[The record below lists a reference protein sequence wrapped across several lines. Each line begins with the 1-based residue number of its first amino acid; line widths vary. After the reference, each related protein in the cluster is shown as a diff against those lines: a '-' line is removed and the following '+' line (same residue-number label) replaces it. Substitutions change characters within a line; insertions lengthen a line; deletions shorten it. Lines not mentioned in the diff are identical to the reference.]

1 MIERWVRWFG
11 FAGRIDSH
19 PRFLFCSMSSS
30 TPASP
35 AYDWRNITALNAVS
49 TLSQIGQFGI
59 VYVMVPVWLAL
70 QGLSAAQ
77 LGFFAAS
84 LWMGQ
89 MPGLALAPWLCRRWG
104 ARTVVVVGLA
114 CSVVALLGIAW
125 VPTASLPWPAY
136 LACGLLAGL
145 GMGLRWV
152 GLEPWLYRIAPAH
165 ARGRLVGFHE
175 TLIAA
180 APVVAPAIAALVG
193 VQGHTILWVGV
204 GFTVSALVPLAFARR
219 PPQEHASLASGGW
232 RKSGAAAWP
241 HRIFRQGLL
250 IALCG
255 GMLESAV
262 VGLFAV
268 FAGDRGFDAQ
278 NIAHL
283 LTSFGLGGLLL
294 QYPVGWMA
302 DHWGMRAAGALA
314 AAGTVLAAALLALL
328 PGVPVAYATMFVLG
342 GLITA
347 FLTLALIA
355 ATKTPTPDMAW
366 NVSSL
371 SIAYSLSAVVGPVV
385 AGGAMT
391 ATASTA
397 LMGFTAVV
405 AGVMVVLL
413 LKK

>member
-1 MIERWVRWFG
+1 
-11 FAGRIDSH
+11 
-19 PRFLFCSMSSS
+19 MSSS

-35 AYDWRNITALNAVS
+35 AYDWRTITALNTVS
-49 TLSQIGQFGI
+49 TLAQIGQFGI

-89 MPGLALAPWLCRRWG
+89 MPGLGLAPWLSRHWG
-104 ARTVVVVGLA
+104 ARTVVVAGLA

-125 VPTASLPWPAY
+125 VPIASLPWPAY

-180 APVVAPAIAALVG
+180 APVVAPAIAAWVG
-193 VQGHTILWVGV
+193 VQGHTLLWVGV
-204 GFTVSALVPLAFARR
+204 GFTVSALLPLAFART
-219 PPQEHASLASGGW
+219 PPAEEAHHVNSWPQSA
-232 RKSGAAAWP
+232 RAAWP

-302 DHWGMRAAGALA
+302 DHWGMRAAGAIA
-314 AAGTVLAAALLALL
+314 AAGTVVAAALLALL

-391 ATASTA
+391 ATASAA

-405 AGVMVVLL
+405 AAVMVVLL

>member
-1 MIERWVRWFG
+1 
-11 FAGRIDSH
+11 
-19 PRFLFCSMSSS
+19 
-30 TPASP
+30 
-35 AYDWRNITALNAVS
+35 
-49 TLSQIGQFGI
+49 
-59 VYVMVPVWLAL
+59 
-70 QGLSAAQ
+70 
-77 LGFFAAS
+77 
-84 LWMGQ
+84 
-89 MPGLALAPWLCRRWG
+89 
-104 ARTVVVVGLA
+104 VGLA

-125 VPTASLPWPAY
+125 VPMASLPWPAY

-152 GLEPWLYRIAPAH
+152 GLEPWLYNIAPAH

-204 GFTVSALVPLAFARR
+204 GFTVSALVPLAFART
-219 PPQEHASLASGGW
+219 PPVEEAHHVNSW
-232 RKSGAAAWP
+232 RQSAQAAWP

-255 GMLESAV
+255 GMLESALA
-262 VGLFAV
+262 GLFAV
-268 FAGDRGFDAQ
+268 FAGDRGFEAEG
-278 NIAHL
+278 IAHL
-283 LTSFGLGGLLL
+283 LTAFGLGGLLL

-302 DHWGMRAAGALA
+302 DHWGLRAAGALA
-314 AAGTVLAAALLALL
+314 ALGTALAAALLACV
-328 PGVPVAYATMFVLG
+328 PGVTVAFATMFVLG

-371 SIAYSLSAVVGPVV
+371 SMAYSLSAVVGPVV

-391 ATASTA
+391 ATSSVA
-397 LMGFTAVV
+397 LMWFAVAV
-405 AGVMVVLL
+405 GLVMVGVLL
-413 LKK
+413 KR

>member
-1 MIERWVRWFG
+1 
-11 FAGRIDSH
+11 
-19 PRFLFCSMSSS
+19 MSSTIPTHS
-30 TPASP
+30 
-35 AYDWRNITALNAVS
+35 AYDWRTITALNAVS
-49 TLSQIGQFGI
+49 TLAQIGQFGI

-89 MPGLALAPWLCRRWG
+89 MPGLGLAPWLCHHWG

-114 CSVVALLGIAW
+114 CSVVALVGIAW
-125 VPTASLPWPAY
+125 VPMALLPWPAY
-136 LACGLLAGL
+136 GACGLLAGV

-152 GLEPWLYRIAPAH
+152 GLEPWLYNIAPAH

-180 APVVAPAIAALVG
+180 APVVAPAIAAWVG
-193 VQGHTILWVGV
+193 VQGHTLLWVGV
-204 GFTVSALVPLAFARR
+204 GFTVSALVPLAFARTPAAQHALHATR
-219 PPQEHASLASGGW
+219 WPQLA
-232 RKSGAAAWP
+232 RAAWG
-241 HRIFRQGLL
+241 HRIFKQGLL

-255 GMLESAV
+255 GMLESALA
-262 VGLFAV
+262 GLFAV
-268 FAGDRGFDAQ
+268 FAGDRGFEPQ
-278 NIAHL
+278 GIAHL
-283 LTSFGLGGLLL
+283 LTAFGLGGLLL

-302 DHWGMRAAGALA
+302 DHWGLRAAGALA
-314 AAGTVLAAALLALL
+314 ALGTALVAALLAYAPSIPVL
-328 PGVPVAYATMFVLG
+328 PGVSVAFATLFVLG

-371 SIAYSLSAVVGPVV
+371 SMAYSLSAVVGPVA

-391 ATASTA
+391 ATSSVA
-397 LMGFTAVV
+397 LMWFVAAVGV
-405 AGVMVVLL
+405 VMVGLL
-413 LKK
+413 LKR

>member
-1 MIERWVRWFG
+1 
-11 FAGRIDSH
+11 
-19 PRFLFCSMSSS
+19 MSSTTQARS
-30 TPASP
+30 
-35 AYDWRNITALNAVS
+35 AYDWRTITALNAVS
-49 TLSQIGQFGI
+49 TLAQIGQFGI
-59 VYVMVPVWLAL
+59 VFVIVPVWLAL
-70 QGLSAAQ
+70 QGLTAAQ

-89 MPGLALAPWLCRRWG
+89 MPGLGLAPWLCRHWG

-114 CSVVALLGIAW
+114 CSVVAMVGIAW
-125 VPTASLPWPAY
+125 VPMASLPWPAY
-136 LACGLLAGL
+136 LACGFLAGL

-152 GLEPWLYRIAPAH
+152 GLEPWLYNIAPAH

-193 VQGHTILWVGV
+193 VQGYTILWVGI
-204 GFTVSALVPLAFARR
+204 GFTVSALLPLAFARR
-219 PPQEHASLASGGW
+219 PPHDAAALASGGW
-232 RKSGAAAWP
+232 RQSGAAAWP

-314 AAGTVLAAALLALL
+314 ATGTVLAAALLALL

-391 ATASTA
+391 ATTSAA

-405 AGVMVVLL
+405 AGVMAVLL
-413 LKK
+413 LKR

>member
-1 MIERWVRWFG
+1 
-11 FAGRIDSH
+11 
-19 PRFLFCSMSSS
+19 MSSS

-35 AYDWRNITALNAVS
+35 AYDWRTITALNAVS

-89 MPGLALAPWLCRRWG
+89 MPGLGLAPWLCRRWG
-104 ARTVVVVGLA
+104 ARTVVVAGLA
-114 CSVVALLGIAW
+114 CSVVALVGIAW
-125 VPTASLPWPAY
+125 VPIASLPWPAY

-193 VQGHTILWVGV
+193 VQGHTILWVGI

-219 PPQEHASLASGGW
+219 PPQEQASLASGGW
-232 RKSGAAAWP
+232 RQSGVAAWP

-391 ATASTA
+391 ATTSAA

-405 AGVMVVLL
+405 AGVMVILL
-413 LKK
+413 LKR

>member
-1 MIERWVRWFG
+1 
-11 FAGRIDSH
+11 
-19 PRFLFCSMSSS
+19 MSS
-30 TPASP
+30 TTQAPNT
-35 AYDWRNITALNAVS
+35 YDWRTITALNAVS
-49 TLSQIGQFGI
+49 TLAQIGQFGI
-59 VYVMVPVWLAL
+59 IFVIVPVWLAL

-89 MPGLALAPWLCRRWG
+89 MPGLGMAPWLCRHWG
-104 ARTVVVVGLA
+104 ARAVVVVGLT
-114 CSVVALLGIAW
+114 CSVVALGGIAW
-125 VPTASLPWPAY
+125 VPVASWPWPAY
-136 LACGLLAGL
+136 LACGFLAGL

-152 GLEPWLYRIAPAH
+152 GLEPWLYNIAPAH

-180 APVVAPAIAALVG
+180 APVVAPAIAAWVG

-204 GFTVSALVPLAFARR
+204 GFTVSALVPLAFART
-219 PPQEHASLASGGW
+219 PPVEEAHHVNSW
-232 RKSGAAAWP
+232 RQSARAAWP
-241 HRIFRQGLL
+241 HRIFKQGLL

-255 GMLESAV
+255 GMLESALA
-262 VGLFAV
+262 GLFAV
-268 FAGDRGFDAQ
+268 FAGDRGFEAEG
-278 NIAHL
+278 IAHL
-283 LTSFGLGGLLL
+283 LTAFGLGGLLL

-302 DHWGMRAAGALA
+302 DHWGLRVAGALA
-314 AAGTVLAAALLALL
+314 ALGTALAAALLACV
-328 PGVPVAYATMFVLG
+328 PGVTVAFATLFVLG

-371 SIAYSLSAVVGPVV
+371 SMAYSLSAVVGPVV

-391 ATASTA
+391 ATSSVA
-397 LMGFTAVV
+397 LMWFFAVV
-405 AGVMVVLL
+405 GVVMVGLL
-413 LKK
+413 LKR

>member
-1 MIERWVRWFG
+1 
-11 FAGRIDSH
+11 
-19 PRFLFCSMSSS
+19 MSSNNPTQS
-30 TPASP
+30 
-35 AYDWRNITALNAVS
+35 AYDWHTITALNIVS
-49 TLSQIGQFGI
+49 TLAQIGQFGI
-59 VYVMVPVWLAL
+59 IFVIVPVWLAL

-89 MPGLALAPWLCRRWG
+89 MPGLVLAPWLCRHWG
-104 ARTVVVVGLA
+104 ARTVVVAGLA
-114 CSVVALLGIAW
+114 CSVVALVGIAW
-125 VPTASLPWPAY
+125 VPMASLPWPAY
-136 LACGLLAGL
+136 LACGVLAGL

-152 GLEPWLYRIAPAH
+152 GLEPWLYNIAPAH

-180 APVVAPAIAALVG
+180 APVVAPAIAAWVG

-204 GFTVSALVPLAFARR
+204 GFTVSALVPLAFART
-219 PPQEHASLASGGW
+219 PPVEEAHHVNSW
-232 RKSGAAAWP
+232 RQSAQAAWP

-255 GMLESAV
+255 GMLESALA
-262 VGLFAV
+262 GLFAV
-268 FAGDRGFDAQ
+268 FAGDRGFEAEG
-278 NIAHL
+278 IAHL
-283 LTSFGLGGLLL
+283 LTAFGLGGLLL

-302 DHWGMRAAGALA
+302 DHWGLRAAGALA
-314 AAGTVLAAALLALL
+314 ALGTALAAALLALASQVPGL
-328 PGVPVAYATMFVLG
+328 PGVTVAFATMFVLG

-347 FLTLALIA
+347 FLTLALIS

-371 SIAYSLSAVVGPVV
+371 SMAYSLSAVVGPVV

-391 ATASTA
+391 ATSSVA
-397 LMGFTAVV
+397 LMWFAVAV
-405 AGVMVVLL
+405 GVVMMGLL
-413 LKK
+413 LKR

>member
-1 MIERWVRWFG
+1 MPP
-11 FAGRIDSH
+11 H
-19 PRFLFCSMSSS
+19 PAPS
-30 TPASP
+30 A
-35 AYDWRNITALNAVS
+35 AYDWRTITALNAVS
-49 TLSQIGQFGI
+49 TLAQIGQFGI

-89 MPGLALAPWLCRRWG
+89 MPGLALAPWLARRWG
-104 ARTVVVVGLA
+104 ARRVVVVGLG
-114 CSVVALLGIAW
+114 CSVVALLGLALVAW
-125 VPTASLPWPAY
+125 PWY
-136 LACGLLAGL
+136 LLCGLLAGV

-193 VQGHTILWVGV
+193 VQGHAILWVGM
-204 GFTVSALVPLAFARR
+204 GFTVSALVPLALART
-219 PPQEHASLASGGW
+219 PPAEEAHHLTNWQQSA
-232 RKSGAAAWP
+232 RAAWP

-250 IALCG
+250 IALLG

-268 FAGDRGFDAQ
+268 FAGERGFDALS
-278 NIAHL
+278 IAHL

-302 DHWGMRAAGALA
+302 DHWGLRAAGALS
-314 AAGTVLAAALLALL
+314 AAGTVAAAALLALL

-391 ATASTA
+391 ATVNAA

-405 AGVMVVLL
+405 AGVMMVALL

>member
-1 MIERWVRWFG
+1 MS
-11 FAGRIDSH
+11 RITH
-19 PRFLFCSMSSS
+19 
-30 TPASP
+30 ASP
-35 AYDWRNITALNAVS
+35 SYDWRTITALNTVS
-49 TLSQIGQFGI
+49 TLAQIGQFGI
-59 VYVMVPVWLAL
+59 IFVIVPVWLAL

-89 MPGLALAPWLCRRWG
+89 MPGLGLAPWLCRHWG

-114 CSVVALLGIAW
+114 GSVVALGGMAW
-125 VPTASLPWPAY
+125 VPIASLPWPAY
-136 LACGLLAGL
+136 LVCGFLAGL

-152 GLEPWLYRIAPAH
+152 GLEPWLYNIAPAH

-180 APVVAPAIAALVG
+180 APVVAPAIAAWVG

-204 GFTVSALVPLAFARR
+204 GFTVSALVPLAFART
-219 PPQEHASLASGGW
+219 PPVEEAHHVNSWPQSA
-232 RKSGAAAWP
+232 RAAWP
-241 HRIFRQGLL
+241 HRIFKQGLL

-255 GMLESAV
+255 GMLESALA
-262 VGLFAV
+262 GLFAV
-268 FAGDRGFDAQ
+268 FAGDRGFEAEG
-278 NIAHL
+278 IAHL
-283 LTSFGLGGLLL
+283 LTAFGLGGLLL

-302 DHWGMRAAGALA
+302 DHWGLRAAGALA
-314 AAGTVLAAALLALL
+314 ALGTALAAALLALAPQFPGV
-328 PGVPVAYATMFVLG
+328 PGVPVAFATMFVLG

-371 SIAYSLSAVVGPVV
+371 SMAYSLSAVVGPVV

-391 ATASTA
+391 ATSSVA
-397 LMGFTAVV
+397 LMWFAAAVGV
-405 AGVMVVLL
+405 VMVVLL

>member
-1 MIERWVRWFG
+1 MG
-11 FAGRIDSH
+11 GRIDSH
-19 PRFLFCSMSSS
+19 PRFLFCAMSSS
-30 TPASP
+30 TPP
-35 AYDWRNITALNAVS
+35 NHAYDWRTITALNVVS

-84 LWMGQ
+84 LWLGQ
-89 MPGLALAPWLCRRWG
+89 MPGLALAPWLCHRWG
-104 ARTVVVVGLA
+104 ARRVVVAGLA
-114 CSVVALLGIAW
+114 CSVVALLGIAY
-125 VPTASLPWPAY
+125 VAWPLY
-136 LACGLLAGL
+136 LLCGLLAGL

-175 TLIAA
+175 TLIAV

-193 VQGHTILWVGV
+193 VQGHTILWVGI
-204 GFTVSALVPLAFARR
+204 GFTVSALLPLAFARR
-219 PPQEHASLASGGW
+219 PPHDAAALASGGW
-232 RKSGAAAWP
+232 RQSGAVAWP

-391 ATASTA
+391 ATGSAA

-405 AGVMVVLL
+405 AGVMAVLL
-413 LKK
+413 LKR

>member
-1 MIERWVRWFG
+1 
-11 FAGRIDSH
+11 
-19 PRFLFCSMSSS
+19 MSS
-30 TPASP
+30 TTQAPNT
-35 AYDWRNITALNAVS
+35 YDWRTITALNAVS
-49 TLSQIGQFGI
+49 TLAQIGQFGI
-59 VYVMVPVWLAL
+59 IFVIVPVWLAL

-89 MPGLALAPWLCRRWG
+89 MPGLGLAPWLCRHWG
-104 ARTVVVVGLA
+104 ARAVVVVGLA

-125 VPTASLPWPAY
+125 VPMAVLPWPAY

-152 GLEPWLYRIAPAH
+152 GLEPWLYNIAPAH

-180 APVVAPAIAALVG
+180 APVVAPAIAAWVG

-204 GFTVSALVPLAFARR
+204 GFTVSALVPLAFART
-219 PPQEHASLASGGW
+219 PPVEEAHHVNNW
-232 RKSGAAAWP
+232 RQSAQAAWP

-255 GMLESAV
+255 GMLESALA
-262 VGLFAV
+262 GLFAV
-268 FAGDRGFDAQ
+268 FGADRGFDAEG
-278 NIAHL
+278 IAHL
-283 LTSFGLGGLLL
+283 LTAFGLGGLLL

-302 DHWGMRAAGALA
+302 DHWGLRVAGALA
-314 AAGTVLAAALLALL
+314 ALGTALAAALLACV
-328 PGVPVAYATMFVLG
+328 PGVTVAS
-342 GLITA
+342 
-347 FLTLALIA
+347 

-371 SIAYSLSAVVGPVV
+371 SMAYSLSAVVGPVV

-391 ATASTA
+391 ATSSVA
-397 LMGFTAVV
+397 LMWFAVV
-405 AGVMVVLL
+405 VGIFMVGLL
-413 LKK
+413 LKR